1 LLNGCVTPV
10 KLNLNKN
17 RRKYG
22 ICNVTFIF
30 TAIKTS
36 IMKINLKTGIDSL
49 VFGMKEKDV
58 KALCGEPSRQY
69 KDEDKN
75 TIYLYND
82 KKLRLTFYQDE
93 DYRLGYVVASHPQLQ
108 LGGTAVIGAKWNE
121 LSEAIKN
128 NGLNAFEKE
137 EFDSV
142 DNYFNEGNWIIF
154 QVEFGQ
160 VVKVELGATINNN
173 DEFDWKF

>member
-1 LLNGCVTPV
+1 
-10 KLNLNKN
+10 
-17 RRKYG
+17 
-22 ICNVTFIF
+22 
-30 TAIKTS
+30 
-36 IMKINLKTGIDSL
+36 
-49 VFGMKEKDV
+49 
-58 KALCGEPSRQY
+58 
-69 KDEDKN
+69 
-75 TIYLYND
+75 
-82 KKLRLTFYQDE
+82 
-93 DYRLGYVVASHPQLQ
+93 LQ